1 MKKINKISI
10 LFLLLGLTFTSCETT
25 DLELVNDPNQVTV
38 VNGDLE
44 RYMTAIQVDFK
55 SFANAMGGNGASL
68 VRISQMGSVNYVNAF
83 SPSSTNFEW
92 RLAYSNMFSD
102 MKNAEALATS
112 IGGRNK
118 HIGVM
123 KVLKAYTLMSLVDY
137 FGDIPYSEATNL
149 ADFPQPNLDDDASV
163 YAAAISMLDQAKT
176 LLQDE
181 ESISIGVDYY
191 YNNNFDKWIKLAN
204 TLKMNAYLNTRLV
217 DSEALSKLNS
227 IASSGNFIASTADD
241 FEFRYDIV
249 VNNQI
254 DARHPGY
261 QNDYTAG
268 GVNGY
273 QSNWMMD
280 HMLKDNDPRI
290 RYYYYRQN
298 ECTPSALIDWTDP
311 NGVPC
316 PANPEALFCSTQAK
330 PAHYPG
336 SMVFCSVDNGY
347 WGRDHGF
354 GGGIPPDTFLRTGR
368 GVYPVGGNYDDDRFA
383 SVGLGQGGGG
393 AGITPIW
400 LASWSHLMLAEVALV
415 SGGGAS
421 GYLQDAMQISI
432 DKVMSF
438 GSLDGDANL
447 STTDVE
453 GGTVPTTG
461 AVSDY
466 VSAKVTEFSN
476 GDMAT
481 KWNILGLQS
490 FVAHYGNGSNSYNY
504 YRRTGYPTTLQFTV
518 EPSPGNF
525 VRSLFYPADEA
536 TPNPNVTQKAN
547 VDGQVFWD
555 NNPSSPGFPSAN

>member
-1 MKKINKISI
+1 MKKINKISVLLI
-10 LFLLLGLTFTSCETT
+10 LLLGLTFTSCETT
-25 DLELVNDPNQVTV
+25 DLDLVNDPNQVTV

-55 SFANAMGGNGASL
+55 SFANAMGGNGAAL
-68 VRISQMGSVNYVNAF
+68 VRIGQMGSVNYVNAF
-83 SPSSTNFEW
+83 SPASTNFEW

-102 MKNAEALATS
+102 MKNAEELATNL
-112 IGGRNK
+112 GGRNK

-123 KVLKAYTLMSLVDY
+123 KVLKAYTLMALVDY
-137 FGDIPYSEATNL
+137 FGDVPYSEATNL
-149 ADFPQPNLDDDASV
+149 SDFPQPNLDDDASV

-176 LLQDE
+176 LLQDD
-181 ESISIGVDYY
+181 ESIGLGVDYY
-191 YNNNFDKWIKLAN
+191 YNNNFDRWIKLAN

-217 DSEALSKLNS
+217 DGDAINKLNA
-227 IASSGNFIASTADD
+227 IANSGNFIASTADD
-241 FEFRYDIV
+241 FQFRYDAV

-254 DARHPGY
+254 DSRHPGY
-261 QNDYTAG
+261 QSDYTAG
-268 GVNGY
+268 GVTGY

-280 HMLKDNDPRI
+280 QMLQDGDPRI

-298 ECTPSALIDWTDP
+298 ECTPNSVDE
-311 NGVPC
+311 NGVACDP
-316 PANPEALFCSTQAK
+316 NPEALFCSTQAK
-330 PAHYPG
+330 PVHYPG
-336 SMVFCSVDNGY
+336 SMVFCSVENGY

-368 GVYPVGGNYDDDRFA
+368 GVYPVGGNYDDSRFA
-383 SVGLGQGGGG
+383 SVGLEQGGGG

-400 LASWSHLMLAEVALV
+400 LASWSHFMLAEVALV
-415 SGGGAS
+415 SGGAAS

-438 GSLDGDANL
+438 GSLDGDADL
-447 STTDVE
+447 TTTDN
-453 GGTVPTTG
+453 GGTVPTSGT
-461 AVSDY
+461 VSDY
-466 VSAKVTEFSN
+466 ISAKVNEFSN

-490 FVAHYGNGSNSYNY
+490 FVAHFGNGSNSYNY

-518 EPSPGNF
+518 EPTPGNF
-525 VRSLFYPADEA
+525 VRSFFYPADEA
-536 TPNPNVTQKAN
+536 TPNPNVEQKPN

>member
-1 MKKINKISI
+1 MKKINKISVLLI
-10 LFLLLGLTFTSCETT
+10 LLLGLTFTSCETT
-25 DLELVNDPNQVTV
+25 DLDLVNDPNQVTV

-55 SFANAMGGNGASL
+55 SFANAMGGNGAAL
-68 VRISQMGSVNYVNAF
+68 VRIGQMGSVNYVNAF
-83 SPSSTNFEW
+83 SPASTNFEW

-102 MKNAEALATS
+102 MKNAEELAT
-112 IGGRNK
+112 GLGARNK

-123 KVLKAYTLMSLVDY
+123 KVLKAYTLMALVDY
-137 FGDIPYSEATNL
+137 FGDVPFSEATNL

-163 YAAAISMLDQAKT
+163 YAAAISMLDDAKT
-176 LLQDE
+176 LLQDD

-191 YNNNFDKWIKLAN
+191 YNNNFDKWVKLAN

-217 DSEALSKLNS
+217 DGDAINKLNA
-227 IASSGNFIASTADD
+227 IANSGNFIASTADD
-241 FEFRYDIV
+241 FQFRYDVV

-254 DARHPGY
+254 DSRHPGY
-261 QNDYTAG
+261 QSDYTAG
-268 GVNGY
+268 GVTGY

-280 HMLKDNDPRI
+280 QMLQDGDPRI

-298 ECTPSALIDWTDP
+298 ECTPNSIGEDGAACAP
-311 NGVPC
+311 
-316 PANPEALFCSTQAK
+316 NPEALFCSTQAK
-330 PAHYPG
+330 PVHYPG
-336 SMVFCSVDNGY
+336 SMVFCSVENGY

-368 GVYPVGGNYDDDRFA
+368 GVYPVGGNYDDSRFA
-383 SVGLGQGGGG
+383 SVGLEQGGGG

-400 LASWSHLMLAEVALV
+400 LASWSHFMLAEVALV
-415 SGGGAS
+415 SGGAAS

-432 DKVMSF
+432 DKAMSF
-438 GSLDGDANL
+438 GSLDGEADL
-447 STTDVE
+447 STTDN
-453 GGTVPTTG
+453 GGTVPTSGT
-461 AVSDY
+461 VSDY
-466 VSAKVTEFSN
+466 ISAKVSEFNN

-481 KWNILGLQS
+481 KWNVLGLQS
-490 FVAHYGNGSNSYNY
+490 FVAHYGNGSNSYNF

-518 EPSPGNF
+518 EPTPGNF
-525 VRSLFYPADEA
+525 VRSFFYPADEA
-536 TPNPNVTQKAN
+536 TPNPNVEQKPN

>member
-1 MKKINKISI
+1 MKKINKISVLLI
-10 LFLLLGLTFTSCETT
+10 LLLGLTFTSCETT
-25 DLELVNDPNQVTV
+25 DLDLVNDPNQVTV

-55 SFANAMGGNGASL
+55 SFANAMGGNGAAL
-68 VRISQMGSVNYVNAF
+68 VRIGQMGSVNYVNAF
-83 SPSSTNFEW
+83 SPASTNFEW

-102 MKNAEALATS
+102 MKNAEELATS
-112 IGGRNK
+112 LGGRNK
-118 HIGVM
+118 HVGVM
-123 KVLKAYTLMSLVDY
+123 KVLKAYTLMTLVDY
-137 FGDIPYSEATNL
+137 FGDVPFSEATNL
-149 ADFPQPNLDDDASV
+149 SDFPQPSLDDDAAV
-163 YAAAISMLDQAKT
+163 YAAVISMLDEAKT
-176 LLQDE
+176 LLQDD

-191 YNNNFDKWIKLAN
+191 YNNNFDRWVKLAN

-217 DSEALSKLNS
+217 DGDAINKLNA
-227 IASSGNFIASTADD
+227 IANSGNFIASTADD
-241 FEFRYDIV
+241 FQFRYDVV

-254 DARHPGY
+254 DSRHPGY
-261 QNDYTAG
+261 QSDYTAG
-268 GVNGY
+268 GVTGY

-280 HMLKDNDPRI
+280 QMLQDGDPRI

-298 ECTPSALIDWTDP
+298 ECTPNSVGEDGAT
-311 NGVPC
+311 C
-316 PANPEALFCSTQAK
+316 PPNPEALFCSTQAK
-330 PAHYPG
+330 PVHYPG
-336 SMVFCSVDNGY
+336 SMVFCSVENGY

-368 GVYPVGGNYDDDRFA
+368 GVYPVGGNYDDSRFA
-383 SVGLGQGGGG
+383 SVGLEQGGGG

-400 LASWSHLMLAEVALV
+400 LASWSHFMLAEVALV
-415 SGGGAS
+415 SGGAAS

-438 GSLDGDANL
+438 GSLDGEADL
-447 STTDVE
+447 STTDN
-453 GGTVPTTG
+453 GGTVPTSGTVDQYIDRIADDFNMG
-461 AVSDY
+461 
-466 VSAKVTEFSN
+466 N
-476 GDMAT
+476 MAA

-518 EPSPGNF
+518 EPTPGNF
-525 VRSLFYPADEA
+525 VRSFFYPADEA
-536 TPNPNVTQKAN
+536 TPNPNVEQKPN

>member
-1 MKKINKISI
+1 MKKINKISVLLI
-10 LFLLLGLTFTSCETT
+10 LLLGLTFTSCETT
-25 DLELVNDPNQVTV
+25 DLDLVNDPNQVTV

-68 VRISQMGSVNYVNAF
+68 VRIGQMGSVNYVNAF
-83 SPSSTNFEW
+83 APASTNFEW

-102 MKNAEALATS
+102 MKNAEELATS
-112 IGGRNK
+112 LGARNK

-123 KVLKAYTLMSLVDY
+123 KVLKAYTLMALVDY
-137 FGDIPYSEATNL
+137 FGDVPFSEATNL
-149 ADFPQPNLDDDASV
+149 ADFPQPKLDDDAAV
-163 YAAAISMLDQAKT
+163 YAAAISMLDDAKT
-176 LLQDE
+176 LLLDD

-191 YNNNFDKWIKLAN
+191 YNNNFDKWVKLAN

-217 DSEALSKLNS
+217 DGDAINKLNA
-227 IASSGNFIASTADD
+227 IANSGNFIASTADD
-241 FEFRYDIV
+241 FQFRYDVV

-254 DARHPGY
+254 DSRHPGY
-261 QNDYTAG
+261 QSDYTAG
-268 GVNGY
+268 GVTGY

-280 HMLKDNDPRI
+280 QMLQDGDPRI

-298 ECTPSALIDWTDP
+298 ECTPNSIGEDGAACAP
-311 NGVPC
+311 
-316 PANPEALFCSTQAK
+316 NPEALFCSTQAK
-330 PAHYPG
+330 PVHYPG
-336 SMVFCSVDNGY
+336 SMVFCSVENGY

-368 GVYPVGGNYDDDRFA
+368 GVYPVGGNYDDSRFA
-383 SVGLGQGGGG
+383 SVGLEQGGGG

-400 LASWSHLMLAEVALV
+400 LASWSHFMLAEVALV
-415 SGGGAS
+415 SGGAAS

-432 DKVMSF
+432 DKAMSF

-453 GGTVPTTG
+453 GGTVPTSGT
-461 AVSDY
+461 VNSYID
-466 VSAKVTEFSN
+466 AKVFEFIN
-476 GDMAT
+476 GNMAD

-490 FVAHYGNGSNSYNY
+490 FVAHYGNGSNSYNF

-525 VRSLFYPADEA
+525 VRSFFYPADEA
-536 TPNPNVTQKAN
+536 TPNSNVAQKSN
-547 VDGQVFWD
+547 VDGKVFWD
-555 NNPSSPGFPSAN
+555 NNPSSPGFPSSN

>member
-1 MKKINKISI
+1 MKKINKISVLLI
-10 LFLLLGLTFTSCETT
+10 LLLGLTFTSCETT
-25 DLELVNDPNQVTV
+25 DLDLVNDPNQVTV

-44 RYMTAIQVDFK
+44 RYMTAIQIDFK
-55 SFANAMGGNGASL
+55 SFANAMGGNGAAL
-68 VRISQMGSVNYVNAF
+68 VRIGQMGSVNYVNAF
-83 SPSSTNFEW
+83 SPASTNFEW

-102 MKNAEALATS
+102 MKNAEELATNL
-112 IGGRNK
+112 GGRNK

-123 KVLKAYTLMSLVDY
+123 KVLKAYTLMTLVDY
-137 FGDIPYSEATNL
+137 FGDVPYSEATNL
-149 ADFPQPNLDDDASV
+149 SDFPQPNLDDDASV

-176 LLQDE
+176 LLQDD
-181 ESISIGVDYY
+181 ESIGLGVDYY
-191 YNNNFDKWIKLAN
+191 YNNNFDRWIKLAN

-217 DSEALSKLNS
+217 DGDALGKINS
-227 IASSGNFIASTADD
+227 IANSGNFIASTADD
-241 FEFRYDIV
+241 FQFRYDAV

-254 DARHPGY
+254 DSRHPGY
-261 QNDYTAG
+261 QSDYTAG
-268 GVNGY
+268 GVTGY

-280 HMLKDNDPRI
+280 QMLQDGDPRI

-298 ECTPSALIDWTDP
+298 ECTPNSVDE
-311 NGVPC
+311 NGVACDP
-316 PANPEALFCSTQAK
+316 NPEALFCSTQAK
-330 PAHYPG
+330 PVHYPG
-336 SMVFCSVDNGY
+336 SMVFCSVENGY

-368 GVYPVGGNYDDDRFA
+368 GVYPVGGNYDDSRFA
-383 SVGLGQGGGG
+383 SVGLEQGGGG

-400 LASWSHLMLAEVALV
+400 LASWSHFMLAEVALV
-415 SGGGAS
+415 SGGAAS

-438 GSLDGDANL
+438 GSLDGDADL
-447 STTDVE
+447 TTTDN
-453 GGTVPTTG
+453 GGTVPSS
-461 AVSDY
+461 ADVSDY
-466 VSAKVTEFSN
+466 ISAKVNEFSN

-490 FVAHYGNGSNSYNY
+490 FVAHFGNGSNSYNY

-518 EPSPGNF
+518 EPTPGNF
-525 VRSLFYPADEA
+525 VRSFFYPADEA
-536 TPNPNVTQKAN
+536 TPNPNVEQKPN

>member
-1 MKKINKISI
+1 MKKINKISVLLI
-10 LFLLLGLTFTSCETT
+10 LLLGLTFTSCETT
-25 DLELVNDPNQVTV
+25 DLDLVNDPNQVTV

-44 RYMTAIQVDFK
+44 RYMTAIQIDFK
-55 SFANAMGGNGASL
+55 SFANAMGGNGAAL
-68 VRISQMGSVNYVNAF
+68 VRIGQMGSVNYVNAF
-83 SPSSTNFEW
+83 SPASTNFEW

-102 MKNAEALATS
+102 MKNAEELATNL
-112 IGGRNK
+112 GGRNK

-123 KVLKAYTLMSLVDY
+123 KVLKAYTLMTLVDY
-137 FGDIPYSEATNL
+137 FGDVPYSEATNL
-149 ADFPQPNLDDDASV
+149 SDFPQPNLDDDASV

-176 LLQDE
+176 LLQDD
-181 ESISIGVDYY
+181 ESIGLGVDYY
-191 YNNNFDKWIKLAN
+191 YNNNFDRWIKLAN

-217 DSEALSKLNS
+217 DGDAINKLNA
-227 IASSGNFIASTADD
+227 IANSGNFIASTADD
-241 FEFRYDIV
+241 FQFRYDAV

-254 DARHPGY
+254 DSRHPGY
-261 QNDYTAG
+261 QSDYTAG
-268 GVNGY
+268 GVTGY

-280 HMLKDNDPRI
+280 QMLQDGDPRI

-298 ECTPSALIDWTDP
+298 ECTPNSVDE
-311 NGVPC
+311 NGVACDP
-316 PANPEALFCSTQAK
+316 NPEALFCSTQAK
-330 PAHYPG
+330 PVHYPG
-336 SMVFCSVDNGY
+336 SMVFCSVENGY

-368 GVYPVGGNYDDDRFA
+368 GVYPVGGNYDDSRFA
-383 SVGLGQGGGG
+383 SVGLEQGGGG

-400 LASWSHLMLAEVALV
+400 LASWSHFMLAEVALV
-415 SGGGAS
+415 SGGAAS

-438 GSLDGDANL
+438 GSLDGDADL
-447 STTDVE
+447 TTTDN
-453 GGTVPTTG
+453 GGTVPSS
-461 AVSDY
+461 ADVSDY
-466 VSAKVTEFSN
+466 ISAKVNEFSN

-490 FVAHYGNGSNSYNY
+490 FVAHFGNGSNSYNY

-518 EPSPGNF
+518 EPTPGNF
-525 VRSLFYPADEA
+525 VRSFFYPADEA
-536 TPNPNVTQKAN
+536 TPNPNVEQKPN